1 MTLVR
6 WEPVR
11 EFGTLQHEINRRF
24 GGFFEQLPAQP
35 ASGETRRQWIPAVD
49 LLKTDGAY
57 VLRADLPG
65 LASDDV
71 KIEVE
76 QNVLTISGE
85 RRTRQEQRA
94 AGYYRFER
102 ASGTFARSLTL
113 PQGVDTDGIE
123 ANFADGVLEVRI
135 PAPERPRARRVQI
148 TTTAQATAVDGSD
161 AAEEATLAEPALE
174 TLAAAA

>member
-6 WEPVR
+6 WQPVR
-11 EFGTLQHEINRRF
+11 EFGTRQHEINRLF
-24 GGFFEQLPAQP
+24 GGVFEQLPAQP

-49 LLKTDGAY
+49 LLQTDGAY

-85 RRTRQEQRA
+85 RRTRQEQRTD
-94 AGYYRFER
+94 GYYRFER

-113 PQGVDTDGIE
+113 PQGVDADGIE

-135 PAPERPRARRVQI
+135 PAPEQPRARRVQI
-148 TTTAQATAVDGSD
+148 TTTAQGAAVDGIE
-161 AAEEATLAEPALE
+161 AAEEALSADPALD
-174 TLAAAA
+174 TLAATA